1 MTVIVNTAWKHPK
14 NIDWDK
20 MQQDLT
26 EGMKNSVPG
35 MHVQWFEID
44 ETTHGSVA
52 SFPSQVAYEKNL
64 SLLVL
69 KATGEQNR
77 LLRLSRTNCPST
89 RVVI

>member
-26 EGMKNSVPG
+26 EGMKTSVPG

-52 SFPSQVAYEKNL
+52 SFQVK
-64 SLLVL
+64 
-69 KATGEQNR
+69 
-77 LLRLSRTNCPST
+77 
-89 RVVI
+89 

>member
-35 MHVQWFEID
+35 MNVQW
-44 ETTHGSVA
+44 
-52 SFPSQVAYEKNL
+52 
-64 SLLVL
+64 L
-69 KATGEQNR
+69 KSIN
-77 LLRLSRTNCPST
+77 NP
-89 RVVI
+89 

>member
-44 ETTHGSVA
+44 ETTQLA
-52 SFPSQVAYEKNL
+52 
-64 SLLVL
+64 
-69 KATGEQNR
+69 R
-77 LLRLSRTNCPST
+77 
-89 RVVI
+89 

>member
-26 EGMKNSVPG
+26 EGMKNSVTG

-44 ETTHGSVA
+44 EITHGSVA
-52 SFPSQVAYEKNL
+52 SFLSQVAYEKNL
-64 SLLVL
+64 SLLE
-69 KATGEQNR
+69 K
-77 LLRLSRTNCPST
+77 S
-89 RVVI
+89 